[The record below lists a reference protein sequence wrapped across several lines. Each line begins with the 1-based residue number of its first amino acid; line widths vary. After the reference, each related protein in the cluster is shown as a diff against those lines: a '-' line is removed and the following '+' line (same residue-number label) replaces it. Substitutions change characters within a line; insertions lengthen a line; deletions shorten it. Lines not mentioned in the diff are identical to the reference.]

1 MKLQFASDLPA
12 ERLILVLP
20 GETARDLKL
29 FQCYLAEEQQQ
40 QKDLKQIATTI
51 LEAFLEAGDRH
62 FLAWK
67 RGQDAKENSGLRA
80 GNGKGNAS
88 MRSDSM
94 KGTTSEI

>member
-1 MKLQFASDLPA
+1 MKLQFAPDLPV
-12 ERLILVLP
+12 ERLILTLP

-29 FQCYLAEEQQQ
+29 FQRYLAEEQHQ

-51 LEAFLEAGDRH
+51 LEAFLETGDRH

-67 RGQDAKENSGLRA
+67 RGQDAKGNSGLRA

-88 MRSDSM
+88 MRSDST
-94 KGTTSEI
+94 KGATSEI